1 MITPLCHP
9 SVLGMD
15 IEKIDKWRMSG
26 MERKIAEFKALCV
39 ECPISADCMR
49 QGQFVNMD
57 NDRVYLDGIF
67 GGLTQSER
75 KGLGL

>member
-1 MITPLCHP
+1 MFLPPCSPESTGL
-9 SVLGMD
+9 D
-15 IEKIDKWRMSG
+15 IQAIDKWRMSG
-26 MERKIAEFKALCV
+26 MERKIAGFKALCAD
-39 ECPISADCMR
+39 CPISADCLR

>member
-1 MITPLCHP
+1 MSLPCSPESLSLP
-9 SVLGMD
+9 
-15 IEKIDKWRMSG
+15 IEAIDKWRMST
-26 MERKIAEFKALCV
+26 MERKQQEFKALCA
-39 ECPISADCMR
+39 ECPVQVDCLR
-49 QGQFVNMD
+49 QGQWVNMD